1 MQLKNLQT
9 SAIVPLPNDLLWTD
23 EYAWTPTASKMD
35 VLITG
40 AIVIQS
46 AIKQAGRPITLSADA
61 DMGWVPRSTV
71 ETIREWAGVAISD
84 TTGRFELT
92 LHDGRVLIV
101 AFRHDD
107 TPIDASPVLGL
118 PYRNDND
125 WYNVTVRFLEI

>member
-9 SAIVPLPNDLLWTD
+9 NAILQLPNDLLWTD
-23 EYAWTPTASKMD
+23 EYAWTPTVSKTD

-46 AIKQAGRPITLSADA
+46 AVKQAGRPVTLSADA

-71 ETIREWAGVAISD
+71 ETLRQWAAVAISD

-92 LHDGRVLIV
+92 MHDSRVLTV
-101 AFRHDD
+101 GFRHDE
-107 TPIDASPVLGL
+107 TPVNASPVLGL

-125 WYNVTVRFLEI
+125 WYNVTLRFLEI